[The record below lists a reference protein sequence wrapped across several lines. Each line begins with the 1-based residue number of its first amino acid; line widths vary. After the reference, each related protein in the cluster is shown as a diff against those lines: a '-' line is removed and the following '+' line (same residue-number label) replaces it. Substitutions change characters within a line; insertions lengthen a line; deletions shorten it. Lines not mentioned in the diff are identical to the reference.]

1 MADDLEKTEE
11 PTPKKIED
19 ARKEGNVPKS
29 METSGFIVLFIAII
43 VIIFYLKYVT
53 YYLEKFYMYYISFIG
68 VELTKNIVFEIVL
81 HSTLNFFIVLAPL
94 LGAVVIAGILGNV
107 MQFGFLFTVKPIL
120 PKFEKINPIKG
131 LKRLFSV
138 KTMVE
143 GIKMTLKVAVAF
155 GVGAWLFMGFLEEI
169 PKLELM
175 SFFEQLK
182 WFEEKALIIIFA
194 MLGVFLVFAAIDF
207 IYQRYSYKKSLR
219 MSKQEIKDEYKQT
232 EGNPEIKAKIRQLQR
247 EMAKKRMMSE
257 IPKADVVITNPT
269 HYAVAIRY
277 DKTKDEAPRVIAKG
291 VDNLAI
297 KIKEIAREHDIMI
310 VENPLLA
317 RELYKLVD
325 IDELIPQKLY
335 KAVAEVLAFV
345 YKFQI
350 SLLYHSHSD
359 QTTLD
364 PVHRHY
370 VALFWSLFQK
380 RVSVLL

>member
-1 MADDLEKTEE
+1 MADDMEKTED
-11 PTPKKIED
+11 PTPKKLQD

-29 METSGFIVLFIAII
+29 METSGFVVLFVAII
-43 VIIFYLKYVT
+43 VIIFYLKYIT
-53 YYLEKFYMYYISFIG
+53 YYLEKFYMYYTSFIG
-68 VELTKNIVFEIVL
+68 VEITKNIVFEIVL
-81 HSTLNFFIVLAPL
+81 KSALNFFILLAPL
-94 LGAVVIAGILGNV
+94 LGAVVLAGILGNV
-107 MQFGFLFTVKPIL
+107 MQFGFLFTVKPII

-131 LKRLFSV
+131 IKRLFSL
-138 KTMVE
+138 KTLVE
-143 GIKMTLKVAVAF
+143 GIKMTLKVSVAF
-155 GVGAWLFMGFLEEI
+155 GVGAWLFMKFLEEI

-182 WFEEKALIIIFA
+182 WFEEKALIIISA
-194 MLGVFLVFAAIDF
+194 MLAVFLVFAAIDF

-257 IPKADVVITNPT
+257 VPKADVVITNPT

-291 VDNLAI
+291 VDNLAL

-310 VENPLLA
+310 VENPPLA

-345 YKFQI
+345 YKAKGK
-350 SLLYHSHSD
+350 
-359 QTTLD
+359 
-364 PVHRHY
+364 V
-370 VALFWSLFQK
+370 
-380 RVSVLL
+380 

>member
-29 METSGFIVLFIAII
+29 METSGFVVLFVAII
-43 VIIFYLKYVT
+43 VIFFYLKYIT
-53 YYLEKFYMYYISFIG
+53 YYLEKFYLFYVSFIG
-68 VELTKNIVFEIVL
+68 VEITKNVVFEIVIK
-81 HSTLNFFIVLAPL
+81 TALNFFILLVPL
-94 LGAVVIAGILGNV
+94 FIAVMLAGIIGNV
-107 MQFGFLFTVKPIL
+107 MQFGFLFTSKAVM
-120 PKFEKINPIKG
+120 PKFDKINPIKG

-138 KTMVE
+138 KTLVE
-143 GIKMTLKVAVAF
+143 GIKMTLKVAGAF
-155 GVGAWLFMGFLEEI
+155 GVGAWLFTGFLEEI

-182 WFEEKALIIIFA
+182 WFEDKVVILIFA
-194 MLGVFLVFAAIDF
+194 MLAVFLVFAAIDF
-207 IYQRYSYKKSLR
+207 IYQRYTYKKSLR

-257 IPKADVVITNPT
+257 VPKADVVITNPT
-269 HYAVAIRY
+269 HYALAIRY

-310 VENPLLA
+310 VENPPLA

-325 IDELIPQKLY
+325 IDELIPKKLY

-345 YKFQI
+345 YKAKGK
-350 SLLYHSHSD
+350 
-359 QTTLD
+359 
-364 PVHRHY
+364 V
-370 VALFWSLFQK
+370 
-380 RVSVLL
+380 

>member
-29 METSGFIVLFIAII
+29 METSGFVVLFVAII

-53 YYLEKFYMYYISFIG
+53 WNLEKFYIYYMSFVG
-68 VELTKNIVFEIVL
+68 VEITKNIVLELIIK
-81 HSTLNFFIVLAPL
+81 SALNFFILLAPL
-94 LGAVVIAGILGNV
+94 FGAVMLAGIIGNV
-107 MQFGFLFTVKPIL
+107 MQFGFLFTTKPIT
-120 PKFEKINPIKG
+120 PSFEKLNPIKG
-131 LKRLFSV
+131 IKKLFSV
-138 KTMVE
+138 KTIVE
-143 GIKMTLKVAVAF
+143 GVKMTLKVAVAF
-155 GVGAWLFMGFLEEI
+155 GVGSWLFYQFLTEI

-182 WFEEKALIIIFA
+182 WFENKAIIIISA
-194 MLGVFLVFAAIDF
+194 MLAVFLVFAAIDF
-207 IYQRYSYKKSLR
+207 IYQRYTYKKSLR

-247 EMAKKRMMSE
+247 EMAKKRMMNE
-257 IPKADVVITNPT
+257 VPKADVVITNPT

-291 VDNLAI
+291 VDNLAL

-310 VENPLLA
+310 VENPPLA
-317 RELYKLVD
+317 RELYKLVEV
-325 IDELIPQKLY
+325 DEVIPQKLY

-345 YKFQI
+345 YRAKGK
-350 SLLYHSHSD
+350 
-359 QTTLD
+359 
-364 PVHRHY
+364 V
-370 VALFWSLFQK
+370 
-380 RVSVLL
+380 

>member
-1 MADDLEKTEE
+1 MADDMEKTEE
-11 PTPKKIED
+11 PTSKKLED

-29 METSGFIVLFIAII
+29 METSGFIVLFVAII

-53 YYLEKFYMYYISFIG
+53 FYIEKFYRFYTSFIG
-68 VELTKNIVFEIVL
+68 VEITKNVVFELIIQ
-81 HSTLNFFIVLAPL
+81 SAINFFILLAPL
-94 LGAVVIAGILGNV
+94 FGAVIIAGILGNV
-107 MQFGFLFTVKPIL
+107 AQFGFLFTTKPIM

-138 KTMVE
+138 KTLVE
-143 GIKMTLKVAVAF
+143 GVKMTLKVAVAF
-155 GVGAWLFMGFLEEI
+155 SVGAWLFAGFLKEI

-182 WFEEKALIIIFA
+182 WFEEKAMILIFA

-207 IYQRYSYKKSLR
+207 IYQRHSYKKSLR

-257 IPKADVVITNPT
+257 VPKADVVITNPT

-291 VDNLAI
+291 TDHLAV

-310 VENPLLA
+310 VENPPLA

-335 KAVAEVLAFV
+335 KAVAEILAFV
-345 YKFQI
+345 YK
-350 SLLYHSHSD
+350 
-359 QTTLD
+359 
-364 PVHRHY
+364 
-370 VALFWSLFQK
+370 AK
-380 RVSVLL
+380 GRV

>member
-11 PTPKKIED
+11 PTPKKIQD

-29 METSGFIVLFIAII
+29 METSGFVVLFVAII

-53 YYLEKFYMYYISFIG
+53 YYLEKFYTYYISFIG
-68 VELTKNIVFEIVL
+68 VEITKNLVFEIVL
-81 HSTLNFFIVLAPL
+81 KTAFNFFILLAPL
-94 LGAVVIAGILGNV
+94 FGAVVLAGILGNV
-107 MQFGFLFTVKPIL
+107 MQFGFLFTTKPII
-120 PKFEKINPIKG
+120 PKFEKINPVKG
-131 LKRLFSV
+131 LKRLFSA
-138 KTMVE
+138 KTLVE
-143 GIKMTLKVAVAF
+143 GLKMTLKVSVAF
-155 GVGAWLFMGFLEEI
+155 GVGAWLFMKFLEEI

-182 WFEEKALIIIFA
+182 WFEEKALIIISA
-194 MLGVFLVFAAIDF
+194 MLAVFLVFAAIDF
-207 IYQRYSYKKSLR
+207 MYQRYSYKKSLR

-291 VDNLAI
+291 VDNLAL

-310 VENPLLA
+310 VENPPLA
-317 RELYKLVD
+317 RELYRLVD

-345 YKFQI
+345 YKAKGK
-350 SLLYHSHSD
+350 
-359 QTTLD
+359 
-364 PVHRHY
+364 V
-370 VALFWSLFQK
+370 
-380 RVSVLL
+380 

>member
-1 MADDLEKTEE
+1 
-11 PTPKKIED
+11 
-19 ARKEGNVPKS
+19 
-29 METSGFIVLFIAII
+29 
-43 VIIFYLKYVT
+43 
-53 YYLEKFYMYYISFIG
+53 
-68 VELTKNIVFEIVL
+68 
-81 HSTLNFFIVLAPL
+81 
-94 LGAVVIAGILGNV
+94 
-107 MQFGFLFTVKPIL
+107 
-120 PKFEKINPIKG
+120 
-131 LKRLFSV
+131 
-138 KTMVE
+138 
-143 GIKMTLKVAVAF
+143 MTLKVAVAF
-155 GVGAWLFMGFLEEI
+155 SVGSWLFMKFLNEI

-194 MLGVFLVFAAIDF
+194 MLAVFLVFAAIDF

-257 IPKADVVITNPT
+257 VPKADVVITNPT

-310 VENPLLA
+310 VENPPLA

-345 YKFQI
+345 YKAKGK
-350 SLLYHSHSD
+350 
-359 QTTLD
+359 
-364 PVHRHY
+364 V
-370 VALFWSLFQK
+370 
-380 RVSVLL
+380 